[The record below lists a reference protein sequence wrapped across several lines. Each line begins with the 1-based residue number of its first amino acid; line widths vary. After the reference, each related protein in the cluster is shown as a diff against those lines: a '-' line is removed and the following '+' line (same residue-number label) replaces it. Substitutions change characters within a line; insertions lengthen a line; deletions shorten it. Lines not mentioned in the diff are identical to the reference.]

1 MRHLLALPLLLLSLH
16 AHGAEPQYLNAERD
30 CRVANPQPQPELSVT
45 WEGACKDGYADGMGV
60 LRWFLKQQPHGAFE
74 GVLRAG
80 LPNGPGF
87 RLDPDNATWQG
98 DFVDGRL
105 EGPGVYVIPKNGR
118 LSATFQNG
126 RPAGKVEFVS
136 NYGDRYQGDWDDWDD
151 QGKHHQGPHGQGAKQ
166 FALGGSYQGF
176 WWRGSMEG
184 KGSILY
190 PNGERLDGEFEQG
203 SLRGTAV
210 PVIESKKY
218 ALKEAQ
224 TGSHLLRGTATN
236 MQVPPQLPYARLT
249 PEQQGIVKQPYGVLQ
264 TADEPPYP
272 LAGAGAIAQSFVEIQ
287 KTLLIDAEFRINVMI
302 GEDGKPTGAEIFKA
316 PTPELGRLAASAVM
330 LAKFK
335 PAVCAGKPCA
345 MGYPVAFKLFLTP

>member
-1 MRHLLALPLLLLSLH
+1 MRPLFVLPLLLLTLQ

-30 CRVANPQPQPELSVT
+30 CRVANPQPQAELSAT

-60 LRWFLKQQPHGAFE
+60 LRWFLKEQPHGAYE

-98 DFVDGRL
+98 DFVAGQL
-105 EGPGVYVIPKNGR
+105 EGPGVYVAPKKGK
-118 LSATFQNG
+118 LSATFHQD
-126 RPAGKVEFVS
+126 RPVGKVEFAS
-136 NYGDRYQGDWDDWDD
+136 NDGDRYQGEWGDWDE
-151 QGKHHQGPHGQGAKQ
+151 QGKHDQGPHGQGSKQ

-176 WWRGSMEG
+176 WRHGSMEG

-190 PNGERLDGEFEQG
+190 PNGERLDGEFEQDR
-203 SLRGTAV
+203 LRGTAL
-210 PVIESKKY
+210 PALEPKKY
-218 ALKEAQ
+218 VLKEDQ
-224 TGSHLLRGTATN
+224 PGSRFMRATVRN
-236 MQVPPQLPYARLT
+236 MHVPPQLPYARLT
-249 PEQQGIVKQPYGVLQ
+249 PEQQRIVKQSYGVLQ

-272 LAGAGAIAQSFVEIQ
+272 LAGDGAIAQSFVEIQ
-287 KTLLIDAEFRINVMI
+287 ETLLINAEFRFNVLI

-316 PTPELGRLAASAVM
+316 PTPELGRLAASIVM

-345 MGYPVAFKLFLTP
+345 MGYPVRFQLTLK